1 MDALAAIYDT
11 VDGSSSWASALEW
24 LCEAFGA
31 HGAMLAL
38 EEPGEQ
44 LIAHHQHGFDA
55 TWLDDCASN
64 WATKSPYINRFYAT
78 PGNAG
83 RFVTSESILPYE
95 HWIRSEMFHESG
107 RKAGVH
113 HSVAAFFDAS
123 DGLKVRLSCVRDR
136 IGGPFSSADVARLD
150 QLIPHIAQA
159 LRLRDAF
166 PEPLRERLNELQRRQ
181 TPGLVVDRSLNIIA
195 CNALAE
201 ERLEAE
207 FALGD
212 LSGRLSLTG
221 ANQEERLL
229 RLVREVTEDA
239 RRQRHMLVSSET
251 GPPLALV
258 AAAVPCRTRNQS
270 APEDGRESGALALIT
285 IVQRDRPRALSQE
298 LLRELFDF
306 THAETRLAQWI
317 ASGQSPDETAAML
330 DVRISTVRWHLKRI
344 FSKTGVAG
352 QTELAAL
359 LQSLAHAAPEE
370 VIEA

>member
-55 TWLDDCASN
+55 TWLDDYASN

-136 IGGPFSSADVARLD
+136 IGRPFSSADVARLD

-181 TPGLVVDRSLNIIA
+181 TPRPGCRQISEHHRVQRP
-195 CNALAE
+195 
-201 ERLEAE
+201 R
-207 FALGD
+207 
-212 LSGRLSLTG
+212 RG
-221 ANQEERLL
+221 AAGGGIRP
-229 RLVREVTEDA
+229 
-239 RRQRHMLVSSET
+239 RRPQRA
-251 GPPLALV
+251 PLAHRRKPGRAS
-258 AAAVPCRTRNQS
+258 AAARSR
-270 APEDGRESGALALIT
+270 G
-285 IVQRDRPRALSQE
+285 
-298 LLRELFDF
+298 
-306 THAETRLAQWI
+306 H
-317 ASGQSPDETAAML
+317 
-330 DVRISTVRWHLKRI
+330 
-344 FSKTGVAG
+344 
-352 QTELAAL
+352 
-359 LQSLAHAAPEE
+359 
-370 VIEA
+370 